1 MSPTVR
7 KTSRLAMQII
17 CDSSDPELHTQH
29 RIPTTMITAMPA
41 RQKPR
46 SCRPASFPASA
57 LLAFLLLPSS
67 HAYLMPRVS
76 KSADFSNPPQ
86 HRYDRAKQ
94 RPLTGASFPSSSVSV
109 SPLAVAAISTT
120 ASTTNIKRELV
131 GASKF
136 VRQNPQSDRFKV
148 LNFHHVE
155 FYCGDATNTYRR
167 FQLGL
172 GMNLVAKSD
181 LSTGNSRFASYC
193 LRSNNLQMVFTAPYS
208 MSVTTTKAP
217 TPAAAVAVANGDE
230 LERDPNPG
238 FDSKHA
244 TDFFTQH
251 GVAVRAIGLE
261 VEDATKA
268 YTECI
273 AHGGQ
278 AVLEPVRLVPAP
290 MSGQRG
296 YAVMSEVRAYGD
308 VVLRFVS
315 KHEGYAG
322 SFLPAYTEEDIS
334 PLSSTSSRKILDYG
348 LERIDHAV
356 GNVWEL
362 LDAVG
367 YIGEMTGFHPFAE
380 FVAEDVGTIDSGLN
394 SIVLA
399 NNAEDVLLPLNE
411 PTYGTKRQSQI
422 QTYLE
427 CNKGPGVQHLALAT
441 KNIFSTMRKMRAVSE
456 MGGFSFMAPPP
467 PSYYRALPERLEGA
481 LTHQQLEEVEELGL
495 LADKDDQG
503 VLLQVGKERG
513 EEERERGEQGSRHA
527 NECDAS
533 KYSPRVPPS
542 FLVFVPQIFTLPVGD
557 RPTLFLEII
566 QRIGCET
573 PDPSNLGETIQKGG
587 CGGFGKGNFA
597 ALFKS
602 IEEYEKKLN
611 V

>member
-1 MSPTVR
+1 
-7 KTSRLAMQII
+7 
-17 CDSSDPELHTQH
+17 
-29 RIPTTMITAMPA
+29 
-41 RQKPR
+41 
-46 SCRPASFPASA
+46 
-57 LLAFLLLPSS
+57 
-67 HAYLMPRVS
+67 
-76 KSADFSNPPQ
+76 
-86 HRYDRAKQ
+86 
-94 RPLTGASFPSSSVSV
+94 
-109 SPLAVAAISTT
+109 
-120 ASTTNIKRELV
+120 
-131 GASKF
+131 
-136 VRQNPQSDRFKV
+136 
-148 LNFHHVE
+148 
-155 FYCGDATNTYRR
+155 
-167 FQLGL
+167 
-172 GMNLVAKSD
+172 MNLVAKSD

-193 LRSNNLQMVFTAPYS
+193 LRSHNLQMVFTAPYS
-208 MSVTTTKAP
+208 MGDTITKAP
-217 TPAAAVAVANGDE
+217 TAVAAAAANEDE
-230 LERDPNPG
+230 FESDPNPG

-244 TDFFTQH
+244 IDFFTQH

-268 YTECI
+268 YNECI
-273 AHGGQ
+273 AYGGQ
-278 AVLEPVRLVPAP
+278 AALAPVRLVPAP

-296 YAVMSEVRAYGD
+296 YVVMSEVRAYGD

-322 SFLPAYTEEDIS
+322 SFLPAYTEEDASS
-334 PLSSTSSRKILDYG
+334 PSSSSSRKMLDYG

-399 NNAEDVLLPLNE
+399 NNAEDVLMPLNE

-481 LTHQQLEEVEELGL
+481 LTHQQLEQVEELGL

-503 VLLQVGKERG
+503 VLLQVGGGGGGERG
-513 EEERERGEQGSRHA
+513 TEG
-527 NECDAS
+527 
-533 KYSPRVPPS
+533 
-542 FLVFVPQIFTLPVGD
+542 
-557 RPTLFLEII
+557 
-566 QRIGCET
+566 
-573 PDPSNLGETIQKGG
+573 
-587 CGGFGKGNFA
+587 GKGQGRQINA
-597 ALFKS
+597 TLRNSHLESLPHSLSSSLRSSPSQSATGPRS
-602 IEEYEKKLN
+602 S
-611 V
+611 